1 VTFMKHFKS
10 GVQAINFRE
19 SLVCTIICD
28 ILDSDGGG
36 NEDYSLP
43 VYWA

>member
-1 VTFMKHFKS
+1 VTFMKHFKR
-10 GVQAINFRE
+10 GVQAINVRGP
-19 SLVCTIICD
+19 LVCTVICD

-43 VYWA
+43 L